1 MAVAGSAPG
10 ATTVGTGSR
19 SPVPTGEREP
29 ERPPADRAAAW
40 PGGRMSQPPS
50 GLRSALGSAG
60 LAAPVPGPNDVDA
73 AFMSWQQ
80 HESVIHIV

>member
-29 ERPPADRAAAW
+29 ERA
-40 PGGRMSQPPS
+40 SQPPS